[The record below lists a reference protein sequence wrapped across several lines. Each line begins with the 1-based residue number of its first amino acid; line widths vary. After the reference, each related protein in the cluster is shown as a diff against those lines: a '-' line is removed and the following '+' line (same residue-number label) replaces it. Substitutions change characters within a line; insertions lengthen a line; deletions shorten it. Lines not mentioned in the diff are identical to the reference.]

1 MSMVRH
7 ALDAP
12 KDMVVRLR
20 SVVFLPE
27 LGTQRRTQAA
37 WYVETSFVVLDET
50 SEQEFWTA
58 PVLHSLN

>member
-1 MSMVRH
+1 MI
-7 ALDAP
+7 
-12 KDMVVRLR
+12 VRLR
-20 SVVFLPE
+20 SVVFLPDKE
-27 LGTQRRTQAA
+27 QDGRTQAA

>member
-1 MSMVRH
+1 MVRH
-7 ALDAP
+7 ALDVP
-12 KDMVVRLR
+12 KDMIVRLR

-27 LGTQRRTQAA
+27 KDKDGRTQAA

-50 SEQEFWTA
+50 SEQEFWTD

>member
-1 MSMVRH
+1 
-7 ALDAP
+7 
-12 KDMVVRLR
+12 MVVRLR

-27 LGTQRRTQAA
+27 QETRTRTQAA

-58 PVLHSLN
+58 PVIHSLN